1 MSCLHFTPV
10 LFIAYTLICVIQSG
24 MVMKNVEDS
33 DYVLSDDVD
42 TVKAEKILQ
51 WMEDDEGGH
60 KTSDFVHE
68 DFNSVEDSD
77 DCYKLHDD
85 RQVRRRRSATSSMMI
100 DKLED
105 E

>member
-1 MSCLHFTPV
+1 
-10 LFIAYTLICVIQSG
+10 
-24 MVMKNVEDS
+24 MKNVEDS
-33 DYVLSDDVD
+33 DYIPSDDVD
-42 TVKAEKILQ
+42 TVKAEKILQVKEQLIYIILTYIEWFVCQ

-85 RQVRRRRSATSSMMI
+85 RQVRRRRSAEAEKISG
-100 DKLED
+100 
-105 E
+105 